1 MLALQR
7 WLRMRLKILSNKIKC
22 NFCGDVIESK
32 HVHDFKT
39 CKCGRVSVDGGH
51 EYMRRCFK
59 EDGDYEELS
68 VTNLIDVVKEQI
80 HEILSDYEAI
90 QKIAVKKGLDE
101 LVDFM
106 DENREEYF
114 QIVNTSI

>member
-1 MLALQR
+1 
-7 WLRMRLKILSNKIKC
+7 MRLKILSNKIKC

-101 LVDFM
+101 LVDFIN
-106 DENREEYF
+106 ENREEYF